1 MKGGVMLNS
10 QRVYALLDLRAT
22 YSFVS
27 YKVVNKLNILI
38 GKFCKGS
45 VFSTPLKKN
54 IDIDDVYKGC
64 IVLIKDHELKVNLIL
79 LKIYNY

>member
-1 MKGGVMLNS
+1 MLNS
-10 QRVYALLDLRAT
+10 QKVYALLDLRAT

-54 IDIDDVYKGC
+54 IDTDDVYEGC

>member
-1 MKGGVMLNS
+1 MLNS
-10 QRVYALLDLRAT
+10 QKVYALLDLRAT

-38 GKFCKGS
+38 GKFCKRS

-54 IDIDDVYKGC
+54 IDTDDVYEGC